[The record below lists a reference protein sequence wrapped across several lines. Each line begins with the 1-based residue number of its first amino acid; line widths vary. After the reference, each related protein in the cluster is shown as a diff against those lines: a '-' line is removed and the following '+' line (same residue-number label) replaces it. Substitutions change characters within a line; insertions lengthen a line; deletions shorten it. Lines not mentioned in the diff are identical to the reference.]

1 MVGGCSRLCVG
12 RVLHYLMSLSHEW
25 EVGVTL
31 RIKMGNW
38 EPEKLTGLPKVLYSL
53 WVVQSS
59 TQISQLGTSS
69 LHYLLS
75 PTKDWLVC
83 HMSPPHFLLELTG
96 QLHFI
101 GSWCSHTRDS
111 PRSLESLCAPAL
123 FCVKWKKIIIPTLST
138 FMIMRLRQVNLPRKK
153 DEAKVCRH
161 EPETPEFWNVH
172 LQYDLTLEIRICSG
186 RAN

>member
-38 EPEKLTGLPKVLYSL
+38 EPEKLTCLSKVLYSL

-75 PTKDWLVC
+75 PTKDWLLWTPKPC

-96 QLHFI
+96 QPHFI
-101 GSWCSHTRDS
+101 GSWCFHTVQGI
-111 PRSLESLCAPAL
+111 LPAASNL
-123 FCVKWKKIIIPTLST
+123 SVPLPYSVSNGKKNKSYL
-138 FMIMRLRQVNLPRKK
+138 VNFY
-153 DEAKVCRH
+153 DN
-161 EPETPEFWNVH
+161 ETETGKF
-172 LQYDLTLEIRICSG
+172 
-186 RAN
+186 A